1 MSDDL
6 AKLRRGEIFAIFR
19 CAFWT
24 VNMPV
29 AILLYALDRPLWLE
43 VSVLYLVIVSI
54 YANAESA
61 YASFSA
67 KRGERRSV
75 ENPPSS

>member
-1 MSDDL
+1 MS
-6 AKLRRGEIFAIFR
+6 AEVRKLRRGELFALWR

-24 VNMPV
+24 INMPV
-29 AILLYALDRPLWLE
+29 AILLYALDKPLWLE

-61 YASFSA
+61 YASLSA
-67 KRGERRSV
+67 KRGERRSL
-75 ENPPSS
+75 ENPPSD